1 MDLGLSGRRALLLAA
16 SGGLGYAAA
25 LALAKEGARVC
36 VSSSDA
42 DRAVAAA
49 ERIVDATGSRASGL
63 VGDLSYPANMD
74 TLVREAETALDGSI
88 DILFVNHGGPPLRS
102 AVEVS
107 GTELTAQTAVMTSL
121 VRACQLVV
129 PAMTAQG
136 WGRILMVGAPSV
148 SEAVSHNI
156 LSNMFRAAMA
166 QYCKTLA
173 GEVIRDGVTV
183 NIVSPSGVLTERTHA
198 TAVARGALKGIS
210 GEEALADRERTS
222 SAGRFGTPAE
232 FGAMIAM
239 LAGQPAAYTTGTNL
253 RVDGGAAKSL

>member
-25 LALAKEGARVC
+25 LALAHEGVQVC
-36 VSSSDA
+36 TSSSDA
-42 DRAVAAA
+42 ERATAAA
-49 ERIVDATGSRASGL
+49 ARIADETGQPAAGL
-63 VGDLSYPANMD
+63 AGDLSDPANID
-74 TLVREAETALDGSI
+74 TLVREAEAALGGSI

-102 AVEVS
+102 AQEVS
-107 GTELTAQTAVMTSL
+107 QNELAAQADTMTSL
-121 VRACQLVV
+121 IRACQLVM
-129 PAMTAQG
+129 PAMTAQN

-148 SEAVSHNI
+148 SEAVSDNV

-183 NIVSPSGVLTERTHA
+183 NIVSPSGVLTERTRA

-210 GEEALADRERTS
+210 GEEALAERERNST
-222 SAGRFGTPAE
+222 AGRFGTPAE
-232 FGAMIAM
+232 FGAMVAL
-239 LAGQPAAYTTGTNL
+239 LAGNPAAYTTGTNL
-253 RVDGGAAKSL
+253 RVDGGAGKSQ